1 MTRIHLTG
9 GVVEMAVLRG
19 KRPLWNDMNKPK
31 AVMHG
36 PPGESGTPKEE
47 GCPGPS
53 VPSPTP
59 FSPYLGLK
67 HEGGFQRY
75 NGLCIHSLTAKH
87 LKDDRIF
94 ETSFWMQVWDCKK
107 VREAPR
113 GLTQS
118 GSRDPG
124 IIRKNRLLP
133 GLRALADPNCKIV
146 IAGFLGVSLGNEID
160 MF

>member
-1 MTRIHLTG
+1 
-9 GVVEMAVLRG
+9 
-19 KRPLWNDMNKPK
+19 
-31 AVMHG
+31 MHG

-75 NGLCIHSLTAKH
+75 KGLCIHSLTAKH

-94 ETSFWMQVWDCKK
+94 ETSF
-107 VREAPR
+107 
-113 GLTQS
+113 
-118 GSRDPG
+118 
-124 IIRKNRLLP
+124 
-133 GLRALADPNCKIV
+133 
-146 IAGFLGVSLGNEID
+146 
-160 MF
+160 